1 MPQNNASRFV
11 LRLKGEYWD
20 WLQSLVLTGLFHS
33 SFKLTVEN
41 ADINY
46 WGEKWENPFPLQKY
60 EPVKKYQPVY
70 LGIRV
75 CSEITK
81 FKIVLLSFQ
90 FLAWVLGFGL
100 ARSLCLW

>member
-1 MPQNNASRFV
+1 MPQNNVSSFV
-11 LRLKGEYWD
+11 LRLKEEYWD

-33 SFKLTVEN
+33 SFKLTVES
-41 ADINY
+41 ADVNY
-46 WGEKWENPFPLQKY
+46 CGEKWDNPLPLQKY
-60 EPVKKYQPVY
+60 EPVY
-70 LGIRV
+70 LGIQV